1 MQLRRGEHIS
11 NEALEQYAMG
21 SVPEPALAEIEEHL
35 LVCSQ
40 CQQQLKEI
48 DEYVGAMRRAAQEL
62 QQEDE
67 SWKRFWMRVSRALT
81 FRRLGWAMAVT
92 ALVLGAVALRIA
104 ITKTGPAEP
113 FALMLETSRGSE
125 MQHAPARRRLA
136 ITLDVKGL
144 PVFSSY
150 GLELVDERGGG
161 RLQLEPQVAADQS
174 IIRTSVPKGLRRGV
188 YFIRLYSPLK
198 ELLREYG
205 LQID

>member
-11 NEALEQYAMG
+11 NEALERYAMG

-48 DEYVGAMRRAAQEL
+48 DEYIGAMRRAAQEL
-62 QQEDE
+62 QEEDE
-67 SWKRFWMRVSRALT
+67 SWKRFWMRVSRTLT

-92 ALVLGAVALRIA
+92 ALVLGAVALRVA
-104 ITKTGPAEP
+104 TRTERSAEP

-125 MQHAPARRRLA
+125 MQHAPARRKLA

-144 PVFSSY
+144 PVFSRY
-150 GLELVDERGGG
+150 ALELVDERG
-161 RLQLEPQVAADQS
+161 RLQLESQVTAEQS
-174 IIRTSVPKGLRRGV
+174 IVRTSVPDGLPRGT